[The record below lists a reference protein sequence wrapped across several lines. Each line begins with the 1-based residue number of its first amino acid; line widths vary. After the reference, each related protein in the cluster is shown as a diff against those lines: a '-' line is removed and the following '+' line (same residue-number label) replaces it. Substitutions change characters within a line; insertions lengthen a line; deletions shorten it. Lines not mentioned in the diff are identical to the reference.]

1 MGDWID
7 FAEIRAKVTLEQ
19 VLLDMYGLGDRLKR
33 SGRRLVGPCPI
44 HHGDSPRA
52 FSADLEKN
60 VWYCHTGC
68 RRGGNVLDAVAALDG
83 ITIRE
88 AALKLQ
94 AVFLGASGSASP
106 SRSAPQPLPRSPSP
120 ATAANAQGAA
130 TARARPPVPAT
141 ASTPSAT
148 DGTATEEGAINP
160 PLSLRLTLA
169 PDHPHVLKDRGLS
182 LATARRF
189 QIGYCARGL
198 LRGTIA
204 IPIHDED
211 GDLVAYA
218 GRRLKGADVREKGK
232 YAFPRGFRKDLVLY
246 NLDQAKALAANEG
259 LVICEG
265 FFAVMTL
272 FERGVE
278 NAVASMGCAL
288 SDAQAD
294 LLAEH
299 ASHVSILYDGN
310 DAGRGG
316 ALDALAR
323 LEKRGVSATNIALPE
338 GFVPEDLPQRLLRWA
353 ISGARI
359 LALRELAFLPRALP
373 KKGGDPSPSS

>member
-19 VLLDMYGLGDRLKR
+19 VLIDLYGLGDRLRR
-33 SGRRLVGPCPI
+33 SGKRLVGPCPI

-94 AVFLGASGSASP
+94 AAFLGPSSASAPPRGAVVPTP
-106 SRSAPQPLPRSPSP
+106 SDP
-120 ATAANAQGAA
+120 
-130 TARARPPVPAT
+130 RPPSSGGPAT
-141 ASTPSAT
+141 ASLARSPPAASTPAT
-148 DGTATEEGAINP
+148 GNEETATEEGAINP

-169 PDHPHVLKDRGLS
+169 PDHPHILKDRGLA

-189 QIGYCARGL
+189 GIGYCARGL

-211 GDLVAYA
+211 GDIVAYA

-259 LVICEG
+259 LVLCEG

-323 LEKRGVSATNIALPE
+323 LEKRGVSATNIVLPE

>member
-33 SGRRLVGPCPI
+33 SGKRLVGPCPI
-44 HHGDSPRA
+44 HNGDSPRA
-52 FSADLEKN
+52 FNADLEKN
-60 VWYCHTGC
+60 VWYCHTRC
-68 RRGGNVLDAVAALDG
+68 RGGNVLDFVAAIDG

-94 AVFLGASGSASP
+94 AAFLATTGSATP
-106 SRSAPQPLPRSPSP
+106 PRSAPQPLPSTPP
-120 ATAANAQGAA
+120 LATAANAQGAA
-130 TARARPPVPAT
+130 TARAPPAMPAT
-141 ASTPSAT
+141 ASTPKPT
-148 DGTATEEGAINP
+148 DGTATEDGPINP

-169 PDHPHVLKDRGLS
+169 ADHPHILKDRGLS
-182 LATARRF
+182 LATAQRF
-189 QIGYCARGL
+189 GIGYCARGL

-204 IPIHDED
+204 ITIKDED
-211 GDLVAYA
+211 GDVVAFA
-218 GRRLKGADVREKGK
+218 GRRLKAVDVREKGK
-232 YAFPRGFRKDLVLY
+232 YAFPRGFRKDLVLFH
-246 NLDQAKALAANEG
+246 LDQAKALAANEG
-259 LVICEG
+259 LVLVEG

-272 FERGVE
+272 FERGVQ
-278 NAVASMGCAL
+278 NAVASMGCVL

-294 LLAEH
+294 LLAAH
-299 ASHVSILYDGN
+299 TQHVSILYDGN

-316 ALDALAR
+316 AKDALAR
-323 LEKRGVSATNIALPE
+323 LEKRGVSATNIVLPD

-359 LALRELAFLPRALP
+359 LSLRELSFAPRAP
-373 KKGGDPSPSS
+373 STKDGDPSPSS